1 MIVTKNNYENEVV
14 KSDGTVIVDFYA
26 DWCGPCKMIAPI
38 LDEIVSKSNGK
49 IKLCKVNCDN
59 DGELAMGFGIAS
71 IPTLLIYKNG
81 EVTSRIVGYRTKDE
95 ILKLL

>member
-1 MIVTKNNYENEVV
+1 MIINKASYQNEVIEF
-14 KSDGTVIVDFYA
+14 DGTVIVDFYA

-38 LDEIVSKSNGK
+38 LEEIVNEKPE
-49 IKLCKVNCDN
+49 IKLCKVNCDT

-71 IPTLLIYKNG
+71 IPTLLIYKSG
-81 EVTSRIVGYRTKDE
+81 EITSRVVGYRTKDE

>member
-1 MIVTKNNYENEVV
+1 
-14 KSDGTVIVDFYA
+14 
-26 DWCGPCKMIAPI
+26 MIAPI
-38 LDEIVSKSNGK
+38 LEEIVGESNGE

-81 EVTSRIVGYRTKDE
+81 EVTGRIVGYRTKDE
-95 ILKLL
+95 ILKNL